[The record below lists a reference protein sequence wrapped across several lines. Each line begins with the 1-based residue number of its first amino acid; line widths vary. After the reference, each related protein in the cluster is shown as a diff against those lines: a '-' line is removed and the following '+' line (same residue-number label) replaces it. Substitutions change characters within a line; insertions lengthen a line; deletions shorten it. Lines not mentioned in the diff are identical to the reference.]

1 MSTIQTILTLA
12 WKSLKNRRV
21 TSTLTVISI
30 AMSVCLFLGVEKI
43 RVGARDGF
51 ANSISQT
58 DLIVGARGSPI
69 QLLLYT
75 VFRVG
80 NATNNISWK
89 TYQHFKS
96 HKDVAWTIPY
106 SLGDSYRGYRVVA
119 SNESFFEHY
128 RFAGDRKVELRE
140 GVVPTKVFD
149 VVLGAELND
158 KQPMKIGDPVVLSHG
173 ISDVSFQKHTD
184 KPFHVV
190 GILKRTGTPI
200 DRSLYITLE
209 GMEAIHMDW
218 GDGAPPLPGQGIKP
232 EDLLNRKIEVGLITA
247 FLLRTNNR
255 IETLAL
261 QREINTYEDE
271 PLTAIIP
278 GVALSELWNNISF
291 AETGLKAVSGFVV
304 VVGLMAM
311 FIALYSSL
319 NERRR
324 EMAIYRAIGVSA
336 GFIGSLLLIEAC
348 LLTITGAFVGTGFTY
363 AVVYAFQ
370 PLIHDFLGLFIP
382 ISGLSTSEW
391 IYLGILF
398 VCGTA
403 VGTIPAFLAYRH
415 SLIDGLTIRV

>member
-1 MSTIQTILTLA
+1 MSTILTLA

-21 TSTLTVISI
+21 TSLLTVASI

-51 ANSISQT
+51 SNSISQT

-96 HKDVAWTIPY
+96 HPDVKWTIPY

-119 SNESFFEHY
+119 TDASFYQYY
-128 RFAGDRKVELRE
+128 RFASDRIVALSE
-140 GVVPTKVFD
+140 GVIPATLFD
-149 VVLGAELND
+149 VTIGAEAAD
-158 KQPMKIGDPVVLSHG
+158 KLHSKLGDPVILSHG
-173 ISDVSFQKHTD
+173 IADVSFQKHED
-184 KPFHVV
+184 KPFRVV

-200 DRSLYITLE
+200 DRSVYITLE

-232 EDLLNRKIEVGLITA
+232 KDLRNRKIDIGLITS

-255 IETLAL
+255 IETLKL
-261 QREINTYEDE
+261 QREINTYEEE

-278 GVALSELWNNISF
+278 GVALSELWSNIAF

-336 GFIGSLLLIEAC
+336 GFIGSLLLIEAF
-348 LLTITGAFVGTGFTY
+348 LLTVTGALVGTAFTY
-363 AVVYAFQ
+363 AVVAAFQ
-370 PLIHDFLGLFIP
+370 PMIHDFLGLLIP
-382 ISGLSTSEW
+382 LSGLSFAEW
-391 IYLGILF
+391 MYLGILL
-398 VCGTA
+398 VLGTA
-403 VGTIPAFLAYRH
+403 VGTVPALLAYRH
-415 SLIDGLTIRV
+415 SLVDGLTIRV

>member
-1 MSTIQTILTLA
+1 MSTTQTIVTLA
-12 WKSLKNRRV
+12 WKSLKNRKV
-21 TSTLTVISI
+21 TSILTVTSI

-51 ANSISQT
+51 SNSISQT

-89 TYQHFKS
+89 TYEHFKS

-119 SNESFFEHY
+119 TNDQFYERY
-128 RFAGDRKVELRE
+128 RFAGDRKVEMAD
-140 GVVPTKVFD
+140 GVIPSKLFD
-149 VVLGAELND
+149 VTAGAEAADKLNL
-158 KQPMKIGDPVVLSHG
+158 KLNDPVVLAHG

-184 KPFHVV
+184 KPFRVV
-190 GILKRTGTPI
+190 GVLKRTGTPI
-200 DRSLYITLE
+200 DRSIYITLE

-232 EDLLNRKIEVGLITA
+232 EDLLNQKIEIGQITS

-255 IETLAL
+255 IETLSL
-261 QREINTYEDE
+261 QRAINTYEDE

-278 GVALSELWNNISF
+278 GVALNELWNNISF

-304 VVGLMAM
+304 IVDLMAM

-348 LLTITGAFVGTGFTY
+348 LLTLTGAVVGTLFTY
-363 AVVYAFQ
+363 AVVAAFQ

-382 ISGLSTSEW
+382 ISGLSSSEW
-391 IYLGILF
+391 IYLGILL
-398 VCGTA
+398 VCGTF

>member
-1 MSTIQTILTLA
+1 MSSTILTLA
-12 WKSLKNRRV
+12 WKSLKNRKV
-21 TSTLTVISI
+21 TSILTVASI

-43 RVGARDGF
+43 RIGARDGF
-51 ANSISQT
+51 SNSISQT

-96 HKDVAWTIPY
+96 HRDVKWTIPY
-106 SLGDSYRGYRVVA
+106 SLGDSYRGFRVVA
-119 SNESFFEHY
+119 TSEAFYENY
-128 RFAGDRKVELRE
+128 RFAGERKVELSD
-140 GVVPTKVFD
+140 GAVPTKLFD
-149 VVLGAELND
+149 VTMGAEAAD
-158 KQPMKIGDPVVLSHG
+158 KLKSKLGDPVVLSHG
-173 ISDVSFQKHTD
+173 ISDVSFQKHED
-184 KPFHVV
+184 KPFRVV

-200 DRSLYITLE
+200 DRSVYITLE

-232 EDLLNRKIEVGLITA
+232 EDLLNRKFEVGLITA

-255 IETLAL
+255 IETLKL

-278 GVALSELWNNISF
+278 GVTLSELWSNISF

-336 GFIGSLLLIEAC
+336 GFIGSLLLIEAF
-348 LLTITGAFVGTGFTY
+348 LLTVTGAVVGTAFTY
-363 AVVYAFQ
+363 AVVAAFQ
-370 PLIHDFLGLFIP
+370 PMIHDFLGLLIP
-382 ISGLSTSEW
+382 LSGLSIAEW
-391 IYLGILF
+391 SYLGILL
-398 VCGTA
+398 VCGTL
-403 VGTIPAFLAYRH
+403 VGTIPALLAYRH
-415 SLIDGLTIRV
+415 SLADGLTIRV